1 MYGKSGFAEKL
12 NVQICKNL
20 MGSCENFLY
29 EISRFAEKLNIPS
42 MENSMEN
49 CVYYIRTER
58 LDLQKN

>member
-1 MYGKSGFAEKL
+1 MSGFAEKL
-12 NVQICKNL
+12 NGQICKNL